1 MLEDFSPEEVEELLQ
16 IFLVTSDDI
25 LVQTEEALVSLE
37 TSPDDENTLKTIF
50 RHAHSLKGSAGSLGF
65 SEIAT
70 FSHGVEDV
78 LREIQART
86 LAVTHTLITL
96 LLQSVDALK
105 QMVKASVAGSEVMIP
120 SHERLLKQL
129 ADVVPQI
136 DSETQSVAA
145 ELLDT
150 ENSVNTAQ
158 RLSPIDKQEEGQPAN
173 ERAKSLRVDLSKL
186 DRMLNLTGEIS
197 IERGRLTEMLING
210 VGLTR
215 EEIFE
220 AHRESDRLYMEL
232 QELVMKVRMVTV
244 GPTFR
249 QHIRTVRD
257 TATALGKQARLL
269 FEGEDVEID
278 MTVIEYLRDPLT
290 HMIRNAL
297 DHGIETPEIRK
308 ANGKKPDGQIILRA
322 YHDAGS
328 IVIQLADDGAGL
340 NRERIAS
347 RARSRGI
354 ITEPEK
360 MSDQEIYQLVFEPG
374 FSTAETV
381 TSISGRGVGMDVVR
395 QNIESIRG
403 VVNIDSREGQ
413 GATVTI
419 RLPLTLAII
428 ESLYV
433 GSGGETYVIPMDAVL
448 ECVELSEEG
457 RQGNNAGGFIN
468 LRGEVLPYLRLRD
481 IFSLGGEV
489 PLRENIV
496 VVQYEGG
503 RVGLAV
509 DSLFGESQTVIK
521 PLGKLFQDLPGIS
534 GSTIMGNG
542 HVALILDVPG
552 LVRQGIR
559 RQTEMAVSV

>member
-78 LREIQART
+78 LREIQGRT